1 MQEMQEDL
9 LPEVMGSILI
19 LDESDIDLPDLREG
33 AVKTLGTFVS
43 CCGRELVD
51 KVTEGVSRIIN
62 SNRAG

>member
-1 MQEMQEDL
+1 MHEMQEDL

-51 KVTEGVSRIIN
+51 KVTDGVSRII
-62 SNRAG
+62 SSSRPG

>member
-1 MQEMQEDL
+1 MQEDL

>member
-1 MQEMQEDL
+1 VQEMQEDL

>member
-1 MQEMQEDL
+1 MHEMQEDL

-33 AVKTLGTFVS
+33 AVKALGTFVS

-51 KVTEGVSRIIN
+51 KVTDGVSRIIN
-62 SNRAG
+62 SSRPG